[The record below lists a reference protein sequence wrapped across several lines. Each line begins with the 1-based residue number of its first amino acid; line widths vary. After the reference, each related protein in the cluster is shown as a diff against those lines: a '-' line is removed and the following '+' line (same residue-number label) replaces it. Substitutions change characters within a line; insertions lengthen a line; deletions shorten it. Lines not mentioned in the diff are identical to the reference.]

1 VANADDGVTF
11 AQRTESDGAD
21 GGVQSG
27 NISAPGEDADDAFLC
42 IDVGQDAESFLGK
55 VNHNYP

>member
-1 VANADDGVTF
+1 VANADDFVTF

-21 GGVQSG
+21 GGVQTG

-42 IDVGQDAESFLGK
+42 IDVGQDAESFLGEA
-55 VNHNYP
+55 NHNYP